1 MLNKISQ
8 FTIKLSSILLS
19 LLLLLNLPYLFI
31 TQQGFTFQPI
41 YFFNQTVTMLKQVF
55 SPESLV
61 IIGSDP
67 KFGHFK
73 KTPLFPTVL
82 EPYLYSFTILFS
94 AFFLALFLSSS
105 MAFFYFLAKDYIKK
119 WINRIV
125 FILEAVPDMMM
136 MICLQIFF
144 IWVLQKFGESPV
156 TIISFNENR
165 AYLLPILSLAVLP
178 TLQMFRMMVLYI
190 KEEQGKHYVEVA
202 YGKGLSSSYILCI
215 HLFKNI
221 SIHFF
226 HHLKTIFVFLLSNLF
241 ILEFVFNM
249 EGIIQFLF
257 NKACVSPPAAFIILV
272 MIVLPFYAIFQI
284 VSFMMNRWKKQLK
297 GVSL

>member
-1 MLNKISQ
+1 
-8 FTIKLSSILLS
+8 
-19 LLLLLNLPYLFI
+19 
-31 TQQGFTFQPI
+31 
-41 YFFNQTVTMLKQVF
+41 
-55 SPESLV
+55 
-61 IIGSDP
+61 
-67 KFGHFK
+67 
-73 KTPLFPTVL
+73 
-82 EPYLYSFTILFS
+82 
-94 AFFLALFLSSS
+94 
-105 MAFFYFLAKDYIKK
+105 MAFFFFSKRLYKK

-241 ILEFVFNM
+241 ILEFVL
-249 EGIIQFLF
+249 IWKALF
-257 NKACVSPPAAFIILV
+257 N
-272 MIVLPFYAIFQI
+272 FYLIRRLFHL
-284 VSFMMNRWKKQLK
+284 QLHL
-297 GVSL
+297 SYLL

>member
-1 MLNKISQ
+1 M
-8 FTIKLSSILLS
+8 
-19 LLLLLNLPYLFI
+19 
-31 TQQGFTFQPI
+31 
-41 YFFNQTVTMLKQVF
+41 
-55 SPESLV
+55 

-73 KTPLFPTVL
+73 N
-82 EPYLYSFTILFS
+82 TIISNCFRTLPIFIYYIIFS
-94 AFFLALFLSSS
+94 LFLALFLSSS
-105 MAFFYFLAKDYIKK
+105 MAFFIFSKRLYKK

-241 ILEFVFNM
+241 ILEFVL
-249 EGIIQFLF
+249 IWKALF
-257 NKACVSPPAAFIILV
+257 N
-272 MIVLPFYAIFQI
+272 FYLIRRLFHLQPHL
-284 VSFMMNRWKKQLK
+284 SYL
-297 GVSL
+297 L

>member
-1 MLNKISQ
+1 MLHKISQ
-8 FTIKLSSILLS
+8 FTVKLSSILLS
-19 LLLLLNLPYLFI
+19 LLLLLNLPYLFM
-31 TQQGFTFQPI
+31 TQQGFSFQPI
-41 YFFNQTVTMLKQVF
+41 YFFNQIVTMLKQVF

-61 IIGSDP
+61 VIGSDP
-67 KFGHFK
+67 QFGQFK

-82 EPYLYSFTILFS
+82 EPYLYSFTVLFL
-94 AFFLALFLSSS
+94 AFLLALFISSS

-144 IWVLQKFGESPV
+144 IWLLKKFGESPV

-190 KEEQGKHYVEVA
+190 KEEHGKHYVEVA

-249 EGIIQFLF
+249 QGIIQFLF
-257 NKACVSPPAAFIILV
+257 KKAFISPPAAFIILV
-272 MIVLPFYAIFQI
+272 MIILPFHSIFQI
-284 VSFMMNRWKKQLK
+284 ISLMMNRWQKQLK
-297 GVSL
+297 GAAL

>member
-1 MLNKISQ
+1 MLNKTSQ
-8 FTIKLSSILLS
+8 FVIKLSSIVLS
-19 LLLLLNLPYLFI
+19 LLLLLNLPYLFV
-31 TQQGFTFQPI
+31 TQSGFTFQPI
-41 YFFNQTVTMLKQVF
+41 IFFKQIFTMLKQVF

-61 IIGSDP
+61 VLTSDA
-67 KFGHFK
+67 KFGNVK
-73 KTPLFPTVL
+73 EVPLFPTVL
-82 EPYLYSFTILFS
+82 EPYLYSFIVLFA
-94 AFFLALFLSSS
+94 AFVLALFLSSS
-105 MAFFYFLAKDYIKK
+105 MAFFYFLAKDSIKK
-119 WINRIV
+119 WINRVIFV
-125 FILEAVPDMMM
+125 LEAIPDMMM

-190 KEEQGKHYVEVA
+190 KEEHEKQYVEVA
-202 YGKGLSSSYILCI
+202 YGKGLSSSYILRI

-241 ILEFVFNM
+241 VLEFVFNM
-249 EGIIQFLF
+249 KGIIQFLF
-257 NKACVSPPAAFIILV
+257 SKAFISPAATFIILI
-272 MIVLPFYAIFQI
+272 MIILPFYITFQI
-284 VSFMMNRWKKQLK
+284 ISFMMNRWQKQMK
-297 GVSL
+297 GEIL

>member
-1 MLNKISQ
+1 
-8 FTIKLSSILLS
+8 
-19 LLLLLNLPYLFI
+19 
-31 TQQGFTFQPI
+31 
-41 YFFNQTVTMLKQVF
+41 
-55 SPESLV
+55 
-61 IIGSDP
+61 
-67 KFGHFK
+67 
-73 KTPLFPTVL
+73 
-82 EPYLYSFTILFS
+82 
-94 AFFLALFLSSS
+94 
-105 MAFFYFLAKDYIKK
+105 MAFFIFSKRLYKK

-241 ILEFVFNM
+241 ILEFVL
-249 EGIIQFLF
+249 IWKALF
-257 NKACVSPPAAFIILV
+257 N
-272 MIVLPFYAIFQI
+272 FYLIRRLFHLQPHL
-284 VSFMMNRWKKQLK
+284 SYL
-297 GVSL
+297 L

>member
-1 MLNKISQ
+1 MLYKISQ
-8 FTIKLSSILLS
+8 FTIKLSSIVLS

-31 TQQGFTFQPI
+31 THGGFTFQPI
-41 YFFNQTVTMLKQVF
+41 YFFKQIFIMLKQVF
-55 SPESLV
+55 SPESLIV
-61 IIGSDP
+61 LSSDP
-67 KFGHFK
+67 RFGSFK

-82 EPYLYSFTILFS
+82 EPYVYSFTVLFV

-105 MAFFYFLAKDYIKK
+105 MAFFYFLAKDSIKK
-119 WINRIV
+119 WINRFV

-144 IWVLQKFGESPV
+144 IWFLQKFGESPV

-178 TLQMFRMMVLYI
+178 TLQMFRMMILYI
-190 KEEQGKHYVEVA
+190 QEEYGKQYVEVA
-202 YGKGLSSSYILCI
+202 YGKGLSSRYILCI

-221 SIHFF
+221 FIHFF

-249 EGIIQFLF
+249 QGIIQFLF
-257 NKACVSPPAAFIILV
+257 KKAFISPPAIFIILI
-272 MIVLPFYAIFQI
+272 MIILPFYLIFQI
-284 VSFMMNRWKKQLK
+284 TSFMMNRWQKQMK
-297 GVSL
+297 GETL

>member
-1 MLNKISQ
+1 M
-8 FTIKLSSILLS
+8 
-19 LLLLLNLPYLFI
+19 
-31 TQQGFTFQPI
+31 
-41 YFFNQTVTMLKQVF
+41 
-55 SPESLV
+55 
-61 IIGSDP
+61 
-67 KFGHFK
+67 
-73 KTPLFPTVL
+73 
-82 EPYLYSFTILFS
+82 
-94 AFFLALFLSSS
+94 
-105 MAFFYFLAKDYIKK
+105 
-119 WINRIV
+119 

-226 HHLKTIFVFLLSNLF
+226 HHLKR
-241 ILEFVFNM
+241 
-249 EGIIQFLF
+249 FLF
-257 NKACVSPPAAFIILV
+257 SYFLI
-272 MIVLPFYAIFQI
+272 Y
-284 VSFMMNRWKKQLK
+284 SF
-297 GVSL
+297 

>member
-1 MLNKISQ
+1 MLHKISQ

-31 TQQGFTFQPI
+31 TQNGFTFQPI
-41 YFFNQTVTMLKQVF
+41 LFFNQIVTMLKDVF

-61 IIGSDP
+61 VIGSDP
-67 KFGHFK
+67 KFGSFK

-82 EPYLYSFTILFS
+82 EPYLYSFTVLFL
-94 AFFLALFLSSS
+94 AFLLALFLSSS

-136 MICLQIFF
+136 ICLQIFF
-144 IWVLQKFGESPV
+144 IWVLRKFGEAPF

-165 AYLLPILSLAVLP
+165 AYLLPIVSLAVLP

-190 KEEQGKHYVEVA
+190 KEEHGKDYVEVA

-257 NKACVSPPAAFIILV
+257 NKAFISPPAAFIILV
-272 MIVLPFYAIFQI
+272 MIILPFYTIFQI
-284 VSFMMNRWKKQLK
+284 ISFMMNRWQKHLK
-297 GVSL
+297 GVAL

>member
-1 MLNKISQ
+1 M
-8 FTIKLSSILLS
+8 
-19 LLLLLNLPYLFI
+19 
-31 TQQGFTFQPI
+31 
-41 YFFNQTVTMLKQVF
+41 
-55 SPESLV
+55 
-61 IIGSDP
+61 
-67 KFGHFK
+67 
-73 KTPLFPTVL
+73 
-82 EPYLYSFTILFS
+82 
-94 AFFLALFLSSS
+94 
-105 MAFFYFLAKDYIKK
+105 
-119 WINRIV
+119 

-144 IWVLQKFGESPV
+144 IWVLKKFGESPI

-190 KEEQGKHYVEVA
+190 KEEHGKDYVEVA

-241 ILEFVFNM
+241 ILEFVL
-249 EGIIQFLF
+249 IWKALF
-257 NKACVSPPAAFIILV
+257 N
-272 MIVLPFYAIFQI
+272 FY
-284 VSFMMNRWKKQLK
+284 LK
-297 GVSL
+297 GVYFTTSCIYHTCDDYFTVLRHFSNHLFHDE

>member
-1 MLNKISQ
+1 
-8 FTIKLSSILLS
+8 
-19 LLLLLNLPYLFI
+19 
-31 TQQGFTFQPI
+31 
-41 YFFNQTVTMLKQVF
+41 MLKEVF

-61 IIGSDP
+61 VIGSDP
-67 KFGHFK
+67 KFGSFK

-82 EPYLYSFTILFS
+82 EPYLYSFTVLFL
-94 AFFLALFLSSS
+94 AFLLALFLSSS

-190 KEEQGKHYVEVA
+190 KEEHGKHYVEVA

-249 EGIIQFLF
+249 QGIIQFLF
-257 NKACVSPPAAFIILV
+257 NKAFISPPAAFIILV
-272 MIVLPFYAIFQI
+272 MIILPFYAIFQI
-284 VSFMMNRWKKQLK
+284 ISFMMNRWQNQLK
-297 GVSL
+297 GATL